1 MTIVM
6 VASGSPVFYLHKLVN
21 QARFY
26 SRSHAG
32 AWSQLPGSMPMKNP
46 FSRLEITEKTWLCLL
61 LICIINMLVFIG
73 RVLSSAP
80 DQQVLYIPDD
90 GFYYLVLARNF
101 ARLWM
106 WTFDSGVS
114 LTSGF
119 HPMLAYL
126 LAIIHYCL
134 NPGNQLFITASI
146 LLTAFITFGACLVAL
161 KSFIS
166 NGNWQI
172 LAASA
177 LVISSPN
184 FTFNSVTIME
194 WPLVVL
200 FSALYARQIEKMGAA
215 NPAPAIAGADHHAIN
230 AVSLFFI
237 AFLGSLSRTDFGLIP
252 LAFFLASFIIY
263 LLNRFV
269 QAKRTRT
276 FLLPLLSGLAGSI
289 VATLLIF
296 LHNYIFSGSYI
307 QYSAKM
313 KLLWSQNT
321 GPMLAPIQNLIWSV
335 VPGFPV
341 YAGFGLHPVL
351 KLAVILT
358 LIALSFWILVW
369 AVGMKRIREIPYL
382 NQYSDARLIL
392 FIGSNLAILG
402 YSILYYMHP
411 AAIQP
416 WYSANLIAPIVIG
429 ISGILIVLDSTKIRI
444 ISLAILSGLIIRNI
458 TTVDI
463 MKPRWPNQYALYQTG
478 IYLAENM
485 PNTRIGS
492 WNSGIINFY
501 QGGKVVNLD
510 GLVNNDIYQYAI
522 TDSLPCYLID
532 KRIIYLADH
541 EIQFERYL
549 GGTSGSLI
557 RENITLVHRFNMQ
570 LPPHNTSLYKINLA
584 TLESQARCGQI
595 EKSTQ
600 EQHAGL

>member
-1 MTIVM
+1 
-6 VASGSPVFYLHKLVN
+6 
-21 QARFY
+21 
-26 SRSHAG
+26 
-32 AWSQLPGSMPMKNP
+32 MKNP
-46 FSRLEITEKTWLCLL
+46 VSRLEITEKIWLCLL

-126 LAIIHYCL
+126 LAIMHYCF

-146 LLTAFITFGACLVAL
+146 LLTALITFGACLLAL
-161 KSFIS
+161 KSFSS

-215 NPAPAIAGADHHAIN
+215 NQAIAGADHHTIN

-237 AFLGSLSRTDFGLIP
+237 AFSGSLSRTDFGLIP

-269 QAKRTRT
+269 QAKRT

-351 KLAVILT
+351 KLTVILI
-358 LIALSFWILVW
+358 LMALSCWILVW
-369 AVGMKRIREIPYL
+369 AVGIKRIREIPYL
-382 NQYSDARLIL
+382 NQYSDARLVL

-402 YSILYYMHP
+402 YTTLYYMHP

-416 WYSANLIAPIVIG
+416 WYSANLIIPIVIG

-444 ISLAILSGLIIRNI
+444 LSLAILSGLILRNI
-458 TTVDI
+458 MTVDT

-478 IYLAENM
+478 IYLSENM

-510 GLVNNDIYQYAI
+510 GLVNNDIYQYAT
-522 TDSLPCYLID
+522 TDSLPCYLIN

-549 GGTSGSLI
+549 GGTGGSLI
-557 RENITLVHRFNMQ
+557 RENITLIHRFNMQ
-570 LPPHNTSLYKINLA
+570 LPLQNTALYKVNLA
-584 TLESQARCGQI
+584 TLADQARCNQMAKLI
-595 EKSTQ
+595 PD
-600 EQHAGL
+600 QHAGL